1 MRKIVTLLLVT
12 VSVSLMARTPEQAA
26 MIASEFFNQSQTA
39 PVQRVMRAAAATDMA
54 RPVEWVYTQYQAN
67 ETTPA
72 VYVFNAADEQG
83 FVLVSAADNARA
95 VLGYS
100 DEGSIDAERMPAN
113 MRAWLQMYADE
124 LARAAKAPAA
134 ADAQRSVEYYP
145 AVEPLIGNVAWNQD
159 APFNNHCPIDPN
171 TNQRSVTGCMATAA
185 AQVMYHHKYPEKG
198 TGSYSYWCGWENLSV
213 DFSKAT
219 YDWDHMLPS
228 YKNGY
233 TQQESDAV
241 AQLMYHVGV
250 ASNMWY
256 GSASSGAA
264 MGTATQAM
272 VRNFDYDAAIRVL
285 MKDYSDEEAV
295 MDAIVADLQGSRPIF
310 IEALTKKSEGHAF
323 VCDGMQTDGYIHI
336 NWGWG
341 GYANGY
347 FALSAMNPTNQGI
360 GGASDDGAF
369 TEYVTIYTGIQPNQG
384 GQTVPY
390 IVSAGI
396 EMTSAAAIA
405 KRSKVA
411 VKIYDFQNA
420 GIGEESGKVAFMLY
434 KNGELYQTLS
444 TGMSWQLKP
453 MHYYRSMDAG
463 VSMTDVPEGEY
474 EMLVGIDVTN
484 KTQYPIYTYGIGEKR
499 YHVTV
504 TNDSVFL
511 KEIIKK
517 SEYYGTEYASMR
529 VTDLSAKTGTKN
541 LRMVIQTED
550 FALTSKGTVK
560 SGTAMALDI
569 FPADV
574 NSILGTYVVDGANM
588 QKTGTLSPVYTQLM
602 SVEDGKQ
609 VNEFMTQ
616 GVVTITQVLGGHYAI
631 DYQLRSKTREF
642 AGKCKIMGSA
652 VQCYRQEGSINKN
665 FTLTNTIVTP
675 APVGLLYDWVNQ
687 FPSAE
692 PSSQLVYAQGLISKI
707 NSIATEAGD
716 ATFYISA
723 DGTQSKALYCPQ
735 TKWLDQADFVS
746 GNELAVYDTV
756 VVLGNLQLT
765 DMTTPTMQGYVYDYR
780 KGQPPVNT
788 SLSATMDSDC
798 LISVQGNMVHISS
811 ARAYATYAYNLA
823 GELVAMAPAAQQQ
836 TILLPHT
843 GCYILRHGDIAKKI
857 IIQ

>member
-1 MRKIVTLLLVT
+1 MRKIVILLLVM
-12 VSVSLMARTPEQAA
+12 VSVGLMARTPEQAA
-26 MIASEFFNQSQTA
+26 AIASEFISHSQA
-39 PVQRVMRAAAATDMA
+39 NPVQRVKRATAATTTTQ
-54 RPVEWVYTQYQAN
+54 PVEWVYTQYQIN

-72 VYVFNAADEQG
+72 VYVFNAVGEQG
-83 FVLVSAADNARA
+83 FVLVSAEDNARA

-100 DEGSIDAERMPAN
+100 DEGHIDAQNIPAN

-124 LARAAKAPAA
+124 LARAAKAPATE
-134 ADAQRSVEYYP
+134 AQLAVEYYP
-145 AVEPLIGNVAWNQD
+145 AIEPLLGNTSWNQD
-159 APFNNHCPIDPN
+159 APYNNHCPIDPK
-171 TNQRSVTGCMATAA
+171 TQKRSVTGCMATAA

-213 DFSKAT
+213 NFSEAT

-241 AQLMYHVGV
+241 AQLMYHAGV

-256 GSASSGAA
+256 GSTSSGAA
-264 MGTATQAM
+264 MGTAMQAM
-272 VRNFDYDAAIRVL
+272 MRNFDYDAAIRVL
-285 MKDYSDEEAV
+285 MKDYMDEEAV
-295 MDAIVADLQGSRPIF
+295 MDAIVADLQGSRPVF
-310 IEALTKKSEGHAF
+310 IEALTKRQEGHAF
-323 VCDGMQTDGYIHI
+323 ILDGIQADGYIHI

-341 GYANGY
+341 GYGNGY

-369 TEYVTIYTGIQPNQG
+369 TEYVTLYTGIQPNQG

-390 IVSAGI
+390 LVSSSI
-396 EMTSAAAIA
+396 ELTSEAAIA
-405 KRSKVA
+405 KSSKVA
-411 VKIYDFQNA
+411 VKINDFQNA
-420 GIGEESGKVAFMLY
+420 GLAQESGKIVFMLY
-434 KNGELYQTLS
+434 HNGERYQTIA
-444 TGMSWQLKP
+444 TGRNWQLKP
-453 MHYYRSMDAG
+453 MHYYSMDA
-463 VSMTDVPEGEY
+463 SASLSQLPEGEY

-484 KTQYPIYTYGIGEKR
+484 KTQYPIYTYGVGEKR
-499 YHVTV
+499 YQVTV

-529 VTDLSAKTGTKN
+529 VTDLSAKTGAKN

-560 SGTAMALDI
+560 SGTALALDL

-574 NSILGTYVVDGANM
+574 NSILGTYVVDGANI
-588 QKTGTLSPVYTQLM
+588 QKTGTLSPVYTKLM
-602 SVEDGKQ
+602 SIEDGKQ

-631 DYQLRSKTREF
+631 DYQLRSNTREF

-652 VQCYRQEGSINKN
+652 VQCYRQEGSINKS

-687 FPSAE
+687 FQSAE
-692 PSSQLVYAQGLISKI
+692 PSSQLVYVQGLVAQIDA
-707 NSIATEAGD
+707 IATEAGD
-716 ATFYISA
+716 ATFHLS
-723 DGTQSKALYCPQ
+723 DNGSLTSALYCPQ

-756 VVLGNLQLT
+756 VVLGNLQLV
-765 DMTTPTMQGYVYDYR
+765 DMTTPTMQGYVCDYR

-798 LISVQGNMVHISS
+798 LISMQGMQLQLSS
-811 ARAYATYAYNLA
+811 SRACDTYVYDLA
-823 GELVAMAPAAQQQ
+823 GEVVAMAPAALQQ
-836 TILLPHT
+836 TILLPHA
-843 GCYILRHGDIAKKI
+843 GCYILRRGDSVKKI

>member
-1 MRKIVTLLLVT
+1 MRKIVTLLLVM
-12 VSVSLMARTPEQAA
+12 VSVGLMARTPEQAA
-26 MIASEFFNQSQTA
+26 AIASEFISHSQTN
-39 PVQRVMRAAAATDMA
+39 PVQRVKRAAAATTTTQ
-54 RPVEWVYTQYQAN
+54 PVEWVYTQYQIN

-72 VYVFNAADEQG
+72 VYVFNAVGEQG
-83 FVLVSAADNARA
+83 FVLVSAEDNARA

-100 DEGSIDAERMPAN
+100 DEGHIDAQNIPAN

-145 AVEPLIGNVAWNQD
+145 AVEPLIGNVAWNQN
-159 APFNNHCPIDPN
+159 APYNNHCPIDPK

-185 AQVMYHHKYPEKG
+185 AQVMYHHKYPKKG
-198 TGSYSYWCGWENLSV
+198 TGSYSYWCEWENLSV

-285 MKDYSDEEAV
+285 MKDYMDEEAV
-295 MDAIVADLQGSRPIF
+295 MDAIVADLQGSRPVF
-310 IEALTKKSEGHAF
+310 IEALTKKDEGHAF
-323 VCDGMQTDGYIHI
+323 VCDGIQADGYIHI

-341 GYANGY
+341 GYGNGY

-369 TEYVTIYTGIQPNQG
+369 TEQVTLYTGIQPNQG

-390 IVSAGI
+390 IVAGGI
-396 EMTSAAAIA
+396 DMTSAAAIA
-405 KRSKVA
+405 KSSKVK
-411 VKIYDFQNA
+411 VTIYSFQNA
-420 GIGEESGKVAFMLY
+420 GLAEEGGKIAFMLY
-434 KNGELYQTLS
+434 QNGEKYQTVS
-444 TGMSWQLKP
+444 TGRTWQLKP
-453 MHYYRSMDAG
+453 MHYYRSVDASA
-463 VSMTDVPEGEY
+463 SMADIPAGEY
-474 EMLVGIDVTN
+474 ELLVGIDVTN
-484 KTQYPIYTYGIGEKR
+484 KTQYPIYTHGIGEKR
-499 YHVTV
+499 YQMTV
-504 TNDSVFL
+504 TSDSVFL

-529 VTDLSAKTGTKN
+529 VTDLSAKTGAKN

-560 SGTAMALDI
+560 SGTALALDL

-574 NSILGTYVVDGANM
+574 NSILGTYVVDGANI

-602 SVEDGKQ
+602 SIEDGKQ

-652 VQCYRQEGSINKN
+652 VQCYRQEGSINKS

-687 FPSAE
+687 FQSAE
-692 PSSQLVYAQGLISKI
+692 PSSQLVYAQGLISQI
-707 NSIATEAGD
+707 NTIASEAGD

-723 DGTQSKALYCPQ
+723 DGIQSKALYCPQ

-756 VVLGNLQLT
+756 VVLGNLQLV

-798 LISVQGNMVHISS
+798 LISMQGMQLQLSS
-811 ARAYATYAYNLA
+811 PRACDTYVYDLA
-823 GELVAMAPAAQQQ
+823 GEVVAMAPAALQQ

-843 GCYILRHGDIAKKI
+843 GCYILRRGDTVKKI

>member
-1 MRKIVTLLLVT
+1 M
-12 VSVSLMARTPEQAA
+12 VSVGLMARTPEQAA
-26 MIASEFFNQSQTA
+26 AIASEFISHSQA
-39 PVQRVMRAAAATDMA
+39 NPVQRVKRAAAATTTTQ
-54 RPVEWVYTQYQAN
+54 PVEWVYTQYQIN

-72 VYVFNAADEQG
+72 VYVFNAVGEQG
-83 FVLVSAADNARA
+83 FVLVSAEDNARA

-100 DEGSIDAERMPAN
+100 DEGHIDAQNIPAN

-134 ADAQRSVEYYP
+134 VVQRTVEYYP
-145 AVEPLIGNVAWNQD
+145 SIEPLLGNLAWNQD
-159 APFNNHCPIDPN
+159 APYNNHCPIDPK
-171 TNQRSVTGCMATAA
+171 TQKRSVTGCMATAA
-185 AQVMYHHKYPEKG
+185 AQVMYHHRYPEKG
-198 TGSYSYWCGWENLSV
+198 TGSYSYSCGWENLSV

-228 YKNGY
+228 YKNGC

-256 GSASSGAA
+256 GSSASGAA
-264 MGTATQAM
+264 MGTAMQAM
-272 VRNFDYDAAIRVL
+272 MRHFDYDAAIRVL
-285 MKDYSDEEAV
+285 MKDYMDEEAV
-295 MDAIVADLQGSRPIF
+295 MDAIVADLQGSRPVF
-310 IEALTKKSEGHAF
+310 IEALTKKDEGHAF
-323 VCDGMQTDGYIHI
+323 VCDGIQADGYIHI

-341 GYANGY
+341 GYGNGY

-369 TEYVTIYTGIQPNQG
+369 TEQVTLYTGIQPNQG

-390 IVSAGI
+390 IVAGGI
-396 EMTSAAAIA
+396 DMTSAAAIA
-405 KRSKVA
+405 KSSKVK
-411 VKIYDFQNA
+411 VTIYSFQNA
-420 GIGEESGKVAFMLY
+420 GLAEEGGKIAFMLY
-434 KNGELYQTLS
+434 QNGEKYQTVS
-444 TGMSWQLKP
+444 TGKTWQLKP
-453 MHYYRSMDAG
+453 MHYYRSVDASA
-463 VSMTDVPEGEY
+463 SMSDIPAGEY
-474 EMLVGIDVTN
+474 ELLVGIDVTN

-499 YHVTV
+499 YQMTV
-504 TNDSVFL
+504 TSDSVFL
-511 KEIIKK
+511 KEIVKK

-529 VTDLSAKTGTKN
+529 VTDLSAKTGAKN

-560 SGTAMALDI
+560 SGTALALDL

-574 NSILGTYVVDGANM
+574 NSILGTYVVDGANI
-588 QKTGTLSPVYTQLM
+588 QKTGTLSPVYTKLM
-602 SVEDGKQ
+602 SIEDGKQ
-609 VNEFMTQ
+609 VDEVMTQ

-642 AGKCKIMGSA
+642 VGKCKIMGSA
-652 VQCYRQEGSINKN
+652 VQCYRQEGSINKS

-675 APVGLLYDWVNQ
+675 APVDLLYDWVNQ
-687 FPSAE
+687 FQSAE
-692 PSSQLVYAQGLISKI
+692 PSSQLVYAQGLISQI
-707 NSIATEAGD
+707 NTIATEAGD

-723 DGTQSKALYCPQ
+723 DGIQSKALYCPQ

-765 DMTTPTMQGYVYDYR
+765 DLTTPTMQGYVYDYR

-788 SLSATMDSDC
+788 SLSATVDSDC
-798 LISVQGNMVHISS
+798 LISMQGMQLQLSS
-811 ARAYATYAYNLA
+811 SRACDTYVYDLA
-823 GELVAMAPAAQQQ
+823 GEVVAMAPAALQQ
-836 TILLPHT
+836 TILLPHA
-843 GCYILRHGDIAKKI
+843 GCYILRRGDSVKKI